1 MQVFKLS
8 KDYSAV
14 CISEG
19 TRSGFRHVAH
29 LIKNG
34 NGFESVK
41 ICYLNR
47 TWESYQFETVLH
59 KLVNESN
66 IIEGRAK
73 GRLNARIRS
82 GKFLKS

>member
-1 MQVFKLS
+1 MQIFKLS

-14 CISEG
+14 CVSEG
-19 TRSGFRHVAH
+19 TRSGFHHTAR
-29 LIKNG
+29 LIING
-34 NGFESVK
+34 YGFESVK

-59 KLVNESN
+59 KLVDDSD
-66 IIEGRAK
+66 IIEGSVK
-73 GRLNARIRS
+73 DRLNARIRA